1 MFFKSYYNEGPGVSP
16 NEAEKTGMA
25 KYFELLFN
33 DFWSFIGIS
42 MLYLLSCLPI
52 VTIGG
57 ATLAFNR
64 LCCKRISRKH
74 VFVLDD
80 FKESFK
86 ENFKKGILLSFIIV
100 FVIVDLIILYSNALG
115 YMEGD
120 ERGRQAVIV
129 WAFCSITAILLF
141 SILQYLIMV
150 IANFEPQPFIQ
161 QLQNAVLLMISGGI
175 RTLVMAVFD
184 IVVFAVCFTY
194 FPLSGMV
201 LFVGGFYILFFTNCF
216 WTWPVILKQVEK
228 SNEAETEEA
237 AAETDTEEYHSE
249 QCETDEDSEEMID
262 SETLV

>member
-1 MFFKSYYNEGPGVSP
+1 MLFKSYYNEGPGVRP
-16 NEAEKTGMA
+16 DEPEKTGVA

-42 MLYLLSCLPI
+42 MLHLLSCLPL

-80 FKESFK
+80 FKESFR
-86 ENFKKGILLSFIIV
+86 ENFKKGILLSFIIM
-100 FVIVDLIILYSNALG
+100 FVIMDLIILYSNALG

-120 ERGRQAVIV
+120 EIGRQAVIV
-129 WAFCSITAILLF
+129 WAFCCITAILLL

-150 IANFEPQPFIQ
+150 IANFEPQPFVQ
-161 QLQNAVLLMISGGI
+161 QLQNAFLLMISGGI
-175 RTLVMAVFD
+175 RTLVMALFD

-194 FPLSGMV
+194 FPMSGMV

-216 WTWPVILKQVEK
+216 FTWPVILKQVEK
-228 SNEAETEEA
+228 DREEQQEEQQLQVEAEKQEETEEL
-237 AAETDTEEYHSE
+237 
-249 QCETDEDSEEMID
+249 ID
-262 SETLV
+262 SETL

>member
-1 MFFKSYYNEGPGVSP
+1 MFFKSYYNEGPGVRP
-16 NEAEKTGMA
+16 DEPEKTGVA

-42 MLYLLSCLPI
+42 MLYLLTCLPL

-57 ATLAFNR
+57 STLAFNR

-86 ENFKKGILLSFIIV
+86 ENFKKGIVLSFVIV
-100 FVIVDLIILYSNALG
+100 FVVVDLIILYSNALG

-120 ERGRQAVIV
+120 EGGRQAVIV
-129 WAFCSITAILLF
+129 WAFCCITATLLF

-150 IANFEPQPFIQ
+150 IANFEPQPFVQ

-175 RTLVMAVFD
+175 RTLVMALFD

-194 FPLSGMV
+194 FPFSGMA
-201 LFVGGFYILFFTNCF
+201 LFAGGFYILFFTNCF
-216 WTWPVILKQVEK
+216 FTWPVVLKQVQKDSGEQPTQQV
-228 SNEAETEEA
+228 AEEIMQTE
-237 AAETDTEEYHSE
+237 TKD
-249 QCETDEDSEEMID
+249 DGEEMID
-262 SETLV
+262 SETLI

>member
-1 MFFKSYYNEGPGVSP
+1 MFFKSYYNAGPGVSA
-16 NEAEKTGMA
+16 NEPEKTGVS

-33 DFWSFIGIS
+33 DFWAFIGIS

-86 ENFKKGILLSFIIV
+86 ENFKKGIVLSFVIA
-100 FVIVDLIILYSNALG
+100 FVVVDLIILYSNALG

-120 ERGRQAVIV
+120 LIGNQAIIV
-129 WAFCSITAILLF
+129 WTFCCVVAVLLF

-161 QLQNAVLLMISGGI
+161 QLQNAVLLMIAGGV
-175 RTLVMAVFD
+175 RTFVMAVFN

-216 WTWPVILKQVEK
+216 WTWPVVLKQVEK
-228 SNEAETEEA
+228 GNEET
-237 AAETDTEEYHSE
+237 ETDTETDFAEE
-249 QCETDEDSEEMID
+249 AETVEETEELVD

>member
-16 NEAEKTGMA
+16 NEAEKTGVA

-141 SILQYLIMV
+141 SIVQYLIMV

-161 QLQNAVLLMISGGI
+161 QLQNAVLLMISGGV
-175 RTLVMAVFD
+175 RTLVMAIFD

-228 SNEAETEEA
+228 S
-237 AAETDTEEYHSE
+237 ETDSTENSDENTTENDVSYDE
-249 QCETDEDSEEMID
+249 QSEESEELVD
-262 SETLV
+262 SETLS

>member
-42 MLYLLSCLPI
+42 MLYLLSCLPV

-150 IANFEPQPFIQ
+150 IANFDPQPFVQ

-175 RTLVMAVFD
+175 RTLVMAIFD

-194 FPLSGMV
+194 FPLSGMA
-201 LFVGGFYILFFTNCF
+201 LFVGGFYLLFFTNCF
-216 WTWPVILKQVEK
+216 WTWPVVLKQVEK
-228 SNEAETEEA
+228 SNEEQTETTESEA
-237 AAETDTEEYHSE
+237 DEKSE
-249 QCETDEDSEEMID
+249 QETVKDAEEQEELID
-262 SETLV
+262 SETLI

>member
-1 MFFKSYYNEGPGVSP
+1 MHMFFKSYYNEGPGVSP
-16 NEAEKTGMA
+16 NETEKTGMA

-80 FKESFK
+80 FKESFR
-86 ENFKKGILLSFIIV
+86 ENFKKGILLSFIII

-129 WAFCSITAILLF
+129 WAFCCITAILLF
-141 SILQYLIMV
+141 AILQYLIMV
-150 IANFEPQPFIQ
+150 IANFEPQPFVQ

-175 RTLVMAVFD
+175 RTLVMAIFD

-194 FPLSGMV
+194 FPFSGMV
-201 LFVGGFYILFFTNCF
+201 LFAGGFFILFFTNCF
-216 WTWPVILKQVEK
+216 WTWPVVLKQVERPAEEQNE
-228 SNEAETEEA
+228 NEAEQPDCELEEA
-237 AAETDTEEYHSE
+237 EEAE
-249 QCETDEDSEEMID
+249 QLVD
-262 SETLV
+262 SETIG

>member
-1 MFFKSYYNEGPGVSP
+1 MFFKSFYNEGPGVSP
-16 NEAEKTGMA
+16 DEPEKKGVA

-33 DFWSFIGIS
+33 DFWSLIGIS
-42 MLYLLSCLPI
+42 MLYLLCCLPI
-52 VTIGG
+52 VTTGG

-86 ENFKKGILLSFIIV
+86 ENFKKGIAISFIII
-100 FVIVDLIILYSNALG
+100 FVLVDLIILYSNALG

-120 ERGRQAVIV
+120 QRGRQAIIV
-129 WAFCSITAILLF
+129 WAFCCITAILLL

-150 IANFEPQPFIQ
+150 IANFEPQPFVQ
-161 QLQNAVLLMISGGI
+161 QLQNAVLLMISGGV
-175 RTLVMAVFD
+175 RTLVMAIFD

-216 WTWPVILKQVEK
+216 FTWPVVLRQLE
-228 SNEAETEEA
+228 NEAEETEE
-237 AAETDTEEYHSE
+237 TEN
-249 QCETDEDSEEMID
+249 TSEEELWPDNTEAEEQLVD
-262 SETLV
+262 SETLI